1 MSIYVIIFLHFKLLT
16 DDKQRELL
24 CDTGIHTEETYI
36 LSDEDSVI
44 SLPEVTTVDIIKVAA
59 IEWSKIELET
69 KRAWRELATMINN
82 LPILGDFKTVP
93 GIVTEEE
100 IKTALSKDH
109 HKFINTMQNILRT
122 KKISMKQC
130 TEVKKFGKEQ
140 VEIGDKVYKYFCL
153 PHLLKLSLFG
163 HNYSL
168 FNNRLEIV
176 ERKKKSIIVHIK
188 SMERMISLFYRNGIS
203 AFGYEGQDNLFYSC
217 AGKVILRNTRSEKES
232 VGYIINEHKVLL
244 ESGIELR
251 LQDIYLPEF
260 TRENGTWLHRY
271 NDDTLYT
278 YVVVDFHPIRMKIC
292 NSGNCQILFSR
303 IVLSNDKTKIIINK

>member
-1 MSIYVIIFLHFKLLT
+1 M
-16 DDKQRELL
+16 
-24 CDTGIHTEETYI
+24 
-36 LSDEDSVI
+36 SDEDSVI
-44 SLPEVTTVDIIKVAA
+44 SLQEVTIP
-59 IEWSKIELET
+59 E
-69 KRAWRELATMINN
+69 
-82 LPILGDFKTVP
+82 
-93 GIVTEEE
+93 IVTEEE

-109 HKFINTMQNILRT
+109 YKFINTIQNMLRT

-130 TEVKKFGKEQ
+130 MEVKKFRKKQ
-140 VEIGDKVYKYFCL
+140 VEIGIKVYKCFYL
-153 PHLLKLSLFG
+153 SHLLNLNLFG

-176 ERKKKSIIVHIK
+176 ERKKKSIIVYIN

-217 AGKVILRNTRSEKES
+217 AGKVILRNTRSDKES
-232 VGYIINEHKVLL
+232 VGYIINEQEVLL
-244 ESGIELR
+244 ESGIVLH

-260 TRENGTWLHRY
+260 ARENGTWLHRY
-271 NDDTLYT
+271 NDETLYT

-292 NSGNCQILFSR
+292 NSGNCRILFSR